1 MSEINFAEVVTRI
14 KKAHGWKGTDLAK
27 ALDVD
32 PSSVSNWSRGRWAP
46 NDEAAKKLL
55 EMYSEIPP
63 EAPEV
68 LDPLVKKYC
77 EEDTR
82 TSFEIAEEYLEKI
95 KDLEPTEIERLNPP
109 DTTSINQEPI
119 ENGYA
124 KFLENLRFFM
134 KDTRL
139 DTDEKLETY
148 LAIPDGYIS
157 EFGKHQDRFEE
168 LTYID
173 AICDAIGV
181 PWSVLAFSNAAKE
194 DAYSRTRFQLQK
206 MEEEMQAL
214 RVKAYTLGSELGY
227 ISESNDEIPNP

>member
-1 MSEINFAEVVTRI
+1 MSDINFAEVVARV

-68 LDPLVKKYC
+68 LDDIVKKYC
-77 EEDTR
+77 EED
-82 TSFEIAEEYLEKI
+82 EKTVVEVTADHVFKI
-95 KDLEPTEIERLNPP
+95 DDLEPTAIERLNPT
-109 DTTSINQEPI
+109 DLSEINQRPI

-124 KFLENLRFFM
+124 KFLENLRYFM
-134 KDTRL
+134 KDSRWN
-139 DTDEKLETY
+139 TDEKLESF
-148 LAIPDGYIS
+148 LGVEPGYIS
-157 EFGKHQDRFEE
+157 KFGSHGDRFEE
-168 LTYID
+168 LIVID
-173 AICDAIGV
+173 SICNNLGV
-181 PWSVLAFSNAAKE
+181 PWSVLAFSNVAKE
-194 DAYSRTRFQLQK
+194 DAYARTTFQLQK

-227 ISESNDEIPNP
+227 ISESNSEIPNP